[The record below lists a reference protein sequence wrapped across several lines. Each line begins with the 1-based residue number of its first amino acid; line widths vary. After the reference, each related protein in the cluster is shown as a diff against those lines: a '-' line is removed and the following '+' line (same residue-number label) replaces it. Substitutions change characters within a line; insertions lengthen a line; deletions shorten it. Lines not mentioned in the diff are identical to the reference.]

1 MEELFMEVAKL
12 VELYQSKFPASSL
25 TEEQLKKEMAWLL
38 ENNFTAESIFFSIN
52 YSSKYYS
59 SECEE
64 SLKNCL
70 DNNRQEML
78 KYYHIAKAKQTV
90 KFAKESE
97 ESYDSKNKYERAD
110 SPSWFRKS
118 FDKHLFE

>member
-1 MEELFMEVAKL
+1 MEVGKI
-12 VELYQSKFPASSL
+12 VELYKSKFPASSL
-25 TEEQLKKEMAWLL
+25 TEEQLKKEMTWLL
-38 ENNFTAESIFFSIN
+38 ENDFTVESIFFSIN
-52 YSSKYYS
+52 YASKYYL

-70 DNNRQEML
+70 EYNKTEML
-78 KYYHIAKAKQTV
+78 KYYHIAKAKRAV
-90 KFAKESE
+90 KLSKESE